1 VRGEAI
7 VQTLHPHHYA
17 IGMASRQAYD
27 EFVERELEF
36 RERMRYP
43 PWLSLINIV
52 VRHES
57 LATALREAGVLAER
71 LRSLAAERFGVLGP
85 APAPLGRLRGESRVQ
100 LFLKGRDR
108 AAMRQSTRQALS
120 AMPSLHK
127 HVTVDVDP
135 LSML

>member
-1 VRGEAI
+1 
-7 VQTLHPHHYA
+7 VQTLHPNHYA
-17 IGMASRQAYD
+17 IGMAARQAYD
-27 EFVERELEF
+27 DFVGHELQF

-57 LATALREAGVLAER
+57 MATALRDAGLLVEK
-71 LRSLAAERFGVLGP
+71 LRALGAERFGVLGP

-108 AAMRQSTRQALS
+108 AAMRQAARQAI
-120 AMPSLHK
+120 AGMPSLQK
-127 HVTVDVDP
+127 RVTVDVDP